1 MELSVKE
8 LEEINGGGVGGFL
21 VGYFI
26 GSTVALVGVPVLCA
40 MGKTEDEIQTFMYS
54 SIITGGA
61 IGAMFTGPV

>member
-26 GSTVALVGVPVLCA
+26 GSTVALVGAPVLCA
-40 MGKTEDEIQTFMYS
+40 MGKQKMRYKLLCIHL
-54 SIITGGA
+54 
-61 IGAMFTGPV
+61 